1 MPYLHTKYYYS
12 KDDMPQSL
20 RNLTDG
26 YEILQA
32 HPLFGQL
39 RGEIYAKA
47 SHLSRKGAKAC
58 VTRSGNVFANPAVLL
73 DADEW
78 AYVLAHCLLH
88 HAFRHFDRDSIPQ
101 SAEYQPAL
109 WNKACDIYI
118 TRFLADVGFGTPIFA
133 DPADEYPIRL
143 NSEERIYEYLLGT
156 KYALPQQVRGD
167 DMNQAHGANPGSS
180 VHKHIQQAH
189 PCNAE
194 QTITVKSDSSVHL
207 RQTYGCNADQPDMIG
222 VEHPIIYKANERNL
236 YAEQFAH
243 AILRS
248 VKTTIGDVGSRSWD
262 ESQDTPV
269 RRAADWFLS
278 SYPLLGGLAA
288 SFQLIENVETCHRFQ
303 IHIAAVD
310 AARGEIYANPS
321 CGLNEQEWRFVLA
334 HEYLH
339 AGLQHRRRCQGR
351 NPYLWN
357 IACDYV
363 VNDWL
368 VEMQVGEIPREG
380 FLYDKALHGLSA
392 ESVYDRIV
400 KAMRKFGKMATFRG
414 YSLGDV
420 FGGSGPRF
428 EGMNRGISLDNFF
441 QNALREGLDYHVT
454 QDRGYLPTALIEEIR
469 ALSMPPI
476 PWEVQLAEWFD
487 EQFPPLEKHRSYAR
501 PSRRQGATPDIPR
514 PRYIV
519 QEAALKSRTFGVVLD
534 TSGSMS
540 SREIGLALGA
550 IASYAVSKDV
560 SAVRVVFCDAQA
572 YDAGYLS
579 PEEIAGR
586 VEVKGRGGTILQPA
600 VTLLEEARDFP
611 KDGPILLI
619 TDGKIEERLY
629 VHREHAYLLP
639 RGNRL
644 PFQPRGKV
652 FSF

>member
-12 KDDMPQSL
+12 KDDMPQGL
-20 RNLTDG
+20 RNLTEG
-26 YEILQA
+26 YQILQG

-39 RGEIYAKA
+39 RGEIYAKN
-47 SHLSRKGAKAC
+47 SHLSKKGAKAC
-58 VTRSGNVFANPAVLL
+58 VTRSGNVFANPGALL
-73 DADEW
+73 NADEW

-88 HAFRHFDRDSIPQ
+88 HAFGHFDRDRIPQ
-101 SAEYQPAL
+101 SAEYQPAV
-109 WNKACDIYI
+109 WNKACDIYV
-118 TRFLADVGFGTPIFA
+118 TRFLADIGFGTPIFA

-143 NSEERIYEYLLGT
+143 NSEEKIYEYLLRSESIASRP
-156 KYALPQQVRGD
+156 Y
-167 DMNQAHGANPGSS
+167 HE
-180 VHKHIQQAH
+180 
-189 PCNAE
+189 CNTDQKDIAAPDP
-194 QTITVKSDSSVHL
+194 SLHL
-207 RQTYGCNADQPDMIG
+207 RQTYGCNADHPDMIG
-222 VEHPIIYKANERNL
+222 VEHPIVYKANESNP
-236 YAEQFAH
+236 YAEQFTH
-243 AILRS
+243 AIFRS
-248 VKTTIGDVGSRSWD
+248 VKTTISDAGSHGWD
-262 ESQDTPV
+262 EKQDTPV
-269 RRAADWFLS
+269 RRAAGWFLAN
-278 SYPLLGGLAA
+278 YPLLGGLAA
-288 SFQLIENVETCHRFQ
+288 SFKIIEDIETCHRCQ

-339 AGLQHRRRCQGR
+339 AGLQHHKRCQGR
-351 NPYLWN
+351 DPYLWN

-363 VNDWL
+363 INDWL
-368 VEMQVGEIPREG
+368 LEMQIGELPQEG
-380 FLYDKALHGLSA
+380 VLYDETLHGLSA
-392 ESVYDRIV
+392 ESVYDIIV
-400 KAMRKFGKMATFRG
+400 KEMRKFRKLETFRCYG
-414 YSLGDV
+414 LGDL
-420 FGGSGPRF
+420 FGDNGPHF
-428 EGMNRGISLDNFF
+428 EGMDRGISLDEFF
-441 QNALREGLDYHVT
+441 RNSLREGLDYQVT
-454 QDRGYLPTALIEEIR
+454 RGRGYLPAALIEEIR

-487 EQFPPLEKHRSYAR
+487 EQFPPLEKHRSYAH

-514 PRYIV
+514 PRYTL
-519 QEAALKSRTFGVVLD
+519 QESELKSRTFGVVLD

-560 SAVRVVFCDAQA
+560 PAVRVVFCDAQA

-586 VEVKGRGGTILQPA
+586 VKVKGRGGTILQPA
-600 VTLLEEARDFP
+600 VTLLEKANDFP

-619 TDGKIEERLY
+619 TDGEIEERLY

-639 RGNRL
+639 KGKRL